1 MRPRAR
7 VILLFAVILAVSG
20 IHAQDL
26 SYLEYDT
33 DLISGQVYRERREKF
48 MQQIGNEAMAIFYAN
63 PERNRNADL
72 DFPYAQNSDFYY
84 LTGFKEPNA
93 ILVMVPKGTS
103 VRSIEDSTKNVT
115 VREILFVQPR
125 NPLSEKWTG
134 RRYGAHGAMKLRGIE
149 YAVTNDKFK
158 TMLSSLVWS
167 TGANVLYVPTL
178 RSDLSGGIAELLQP
192 LKSMLDQYGGYM
204 EIRDPLALVHKM
216 RVVKSSEEIA
226 MLTKATEISAAA
238 HRQAMMSVEPGMGEY
253 ELEAIYEYTF
263 RKLGAE
269 QNGYPCIIASGENA
283 VILHYNT
290 NRRKIKDGDL
300 VLADCAAEYHGYSSD
315 VTRTY
320 PANGR
325 FTKAQR
331 EIYEIVLEAQKT
343 AVAAMK
349 PGVAWQAVSQKA
361 DEVLTEGLF
370 KLGIIKEKKTQAMKK
385 FYYHGLGHPVG
396 LNVHDVGQ
404 PLLEAGML
412 YTVEPGIYIAE
423 GSEGVD
429 PAYHNIGVRIED
441 VILVT
446 SDGNKNLSAGVPRE
460 IPEIEALMKQKG
472 VGNLAV
478 HPARERD
485 GSSK

>member
-1 MRPRAR
+1 MKLLRPAVGIWCILIFFSAR
-7 VILLFAVILAVSG
+7 VQ
-20 IHAQDL
+20 AQDL
-26 SYLEYDT
+26 KYLEYDT
-33 DLISGQVYRERREKF
+33 DLTPGKVYQERREKL
-48 MQQIGNEAMAIFYAN
+48 MQQIGSDAVAIFYAN

-93 ILVMVPKGTS
+93 ILVLAPKGTS
-103 VRSIEDSTKNVT
+103 VRSLEDSTQKVA
-115 VREILFVQPR
+115 VREVLFVQPR
-125 NPLSEKWTG
+125 NLNSEKWNG
-134 RRYGAHGAMKLRGIE
+134 RRYGPTGAMKLRGFE
-149 YAVTNDKFK
+149 YAVVNDKFEA
-158 TMLSSLVWS
+158 TLSSLLWS
-167 TGANVLYVPTL
+167 SGAKILYVPTL

-192 LKSMLDQYGGYM
+192 LKAMMDQYGGYV
-204 EIRDPLALVHKM
+204 EIRDPTSLVHKM
-216 RVVKSSEEIA
+216 RVVKSADEIA

-238 HRQAMMSVEPGMGEY
+238 HREAMRSVEPGMGEY
-253 ELEAIYEYTF
+253 ELEAIYEYVF

-269 QNGYPCIIASGENA
+269 QNGYPCIVASGENA

-290 NRRKIKDGDL
+290 NRRKIEDGDL

-320 PANGR
+320 PANGK
-325 FTKAQR
+325 FSKAQR
-331 EIYEIVLEAQKT
+331 EIYQIVLEAQK
-343 AVAAMK
+343 AAIAAIK
-349 PGVAWQAVSQKA
+349 PGVAWQEVSKKA

-370 KLGIIKEKKTQAMKK
+370 KLGIIKERKTQAMKK

-404 PLLEAGML
+404 PVLEAGML

-429 PAYHNIGVRIED
+429 PVYHNIGVRIED

-446 SDGNKNLSAGVPRE
+446 PEGNKNLSASAPRE
-460 IPEIEALMKQKG
+460 IAEIEALMKQKG
-472 VGNLAV
+472 IGNQPVL
-478 HPARERD
+478 
-485 GSSK
+485 